1 MYNPINLNH
10 LYMEKMS
17 ISLTALLTIVA
28 VLVSVS
34 SWAQSPAATA
44 TGKTSGGAN
53 ITVKYSAPSVK
64 GRKVWGGL
72 VPYDKVWRA
81 GANEATVV
89 ETDKDITVEGK
100 AVPAG
105 KYSLYAIPGEKE
117 WSIILNSQTGQWGI
131 TRGGETTRDPAKDV
145 AVVKVKP
152 VKSASMNEALKYTVS
167 EKGISLF
174 WENLEVPISVK

>member
-1 MYNPINLNH
+1 M
-10 LYMEKMS
+10 KKTS
-17 ISLTALLTIVA
+17 ITLAAFLSIAA
-28 VLVSVS
+28 MLVSVTT
-34 SWAQSPAATA
+34 WAQSPAATA

-53 ITVKYSAPSVK
+53 ITIKYSAPSVK
-64 GRKVWGGL
+64 GRKVWGEL

-81 GANEATVV
+81 GANEATVL

-100 AVPAG
+100 AVPKG

-131 TRGGETTRDPAKDV
+131 TRGGESTRDTSKDV

-152 VKSASMNEALKYTVS
+152 KKSSSMNEALKYTVTAD
-167 EKGISLF
+167 GISLL